1 MIRLFIYS
9 LLAIVVSLWIT
20 LSVGFPSDPGY
31 LLIAFG
37 EYTFETSLFALL
49 VLILFI
55 YLCVRLLLLI
65 LGWVN
70 PIRLVAAGKE
80 MSRRRR
86 TRSNTLEGL
95 HYFARGNWQSA
106 LKLLR
111 KGLKD
116 KDASVVNYLA
126 AAYAAFEV
134 GEKDEWK
141 RLLELAEGAFPVSKS
156 TINSLRA
163 QLLYR
168 SEQLE
173 QCLAVLEQAKKT
185 SLNDPTLMT
194 LLKDVYFK
202 LEEWS
207 ALESL
212 LPTLEKNKVI
222 ASDEAEKIRKRLLME
237 NLSRLYE
244 KAVNGSDSEQAQL
257 RKQWKKNPQQFQQD
271 AEAVGYYSN
280 LLLDLGDKEQAAK
293 TIEHALEKCW
303 NADLI
308 RQYGAI
314 DYDSHSRQLLVAEGW
329 LKSRPADA
337 ELLLTLARLC
347 MRGRLWG
354 KAREYYEA
362 SIKIKPTVYALGEL
376 GRMLRQLGEMEAS
389 ESCLRRYDEMVGG
402 QLLNLPMP
410 EKDRQTG

>member
-1 MIRLFIYS
+1 M
-9 LLAIVVSLWIT
+9 
-20 LSVGFPSDPGY
+20 
-31 LLIAFG
+31 
-37 EYTFETSLFALL
+37 
-49 VLILFI
+49 
-55 YLCVRLLLLI
+55 
-65 LGWVN
+65 
-70 PIRLVAAGKE
+70 
-80 MSRRRR
+80 
-86 TRSNTLEGL
+86 
-95 HYFARGNWQSA
+95 
-106 LKLLR
+106 
-111 KGLKD
+111 
-116 KDASVVNYLA
+116 VNYLA

-134 GEKDEWK
+134 GERDEWK
-141 RLLELAEGAFPVSKS
+141 RLLELAEVHSLSPSQRLIPCGRSS
-156 TINSLRA
+156 LSLRA
-163 QLLYR
+163 AG
-168 SEQLE
+168 
-173 QCLAVLEQAKKT
+173 AVSRCARTGKET

-257 RKQWKKNPQQFQQD
+257 RKQWKKIRSFNRMLK
-271 AEAVGYYSN
+271 
-280 LLLDLGDKEQAAK
+280 LLGTTRICCSILVIKRGRENHRAC
-293 TIEHALEKCW
+293 TGKCW
-303 NADLI
+303 DADLI

-354 KAREYYEA
+354 KARGYYEA

-410 EKDRQTG
+410 EKTGKPVNSELRSRSQGLARLSTRALTSSDMVIVEPTHAPFLPPFCSWHPSPSLIPALQLARQNRGSLWVYCLSSRCPYGVHACGNRQITSSQRRILMSSSTTTTNLVYMN

>member
-1 MIRLFIYS
+1 MIRLFIFS
-9 LLAIVVSLWIT
+9 LLAIVVSLWVT

-70 PIRLVAAGKE
+70 PMRLVAAGKE

-222 ASDEAEKIRKRLLME
+222 ASDEAGKIRKRLLME
-237 NLSRLYE
+237 NLSRHYE

-257 RKQWKKNPQQFQQD
+257 RKQWKKIPQLFQQD

-303 NADLI
+303 DADLI

-362 SIKIKPTVYALGEL
+362 SIKIKPTVCALGEL

>member
-1 MIRLFIYS
+1 MIRLFIFS
-9 LLAIVVSLWIT
+9 LLAILVSLWAT

-70 PIRLVAAGKE
+70 PMRLVAAGKKI
-80 MSRRRR
+80 SQRRRA
-86 TRSNTLEGL
+86 RSNTLEGL

-126 AAYAAFEV
+126 AAYAAFEM

-141 RLLELAEGAFPVSKS
+141 HLLDLAEGVFPVSKS

-202 LEEWS
+202 LEEWA

-212 LPTLEKNKVI
+212 LPMLEKNKII
-222 ASDEAEKIRKRLLME
+222 APDEAEKIRRRLLME
-237 NLSRLYE
+237 NLNSLHE
-244 KAVNGSDSEQAQL
+244 KAVGGSDSEQAQL
-257 RKQWKKNPQQFQQD
+257 RKQWKKCPQLFQKD
-271 AEAVGYYSN
+271 AEVVGCYSN
-280 LLLDLGDKEQAAK
+280 LMLELGDRGEAAK
-293 TIEHALEKCW
+293 VIEHALDRCW

-308 RQYGAI
+308 RQYGATE
-314 DYDSHSRQLLVAEGW
+314 YDSHSRQLLVAEGW

-347 MRGRLWG
+347 MRERLWG
-354 KAREYYEA
+354 RAREYYEA
-362 SIKIKPTVYALGEL
+362 SLRIKPMVCAFGEL
-376 GRMLRQLGEMEAS
+376 GRMLKQLGEMEAS
-389 ESCLRRYDEMVGG
+389 ESCLRRYDEMIGG
-402 QLLNLPMP
+402 QLLDLPMP
-410 EKDRQTG
+410 EKDGQAI

>member
-1 MIRLFIYS
+1 MIRLFIFS
-9 LLAIVVSLWIT
+9 LLAIIVSLWVT
-20 LSVGFPSDPGY
+20 LSVGFPGDPGY
-31 LLIAFG
+31 LLVAFG

-49 VLILFI
+49 VLIFFI

-70 PIRLVAAGKE
+70 PMRLVAAGKE

-95 HYFARGNWQSA
+95 HYLARGNWQSA

-222 ASDEAEKIRKRLLME
+222 ASDEAEKIRKRLLMV

-257 RKQWKKNPQQFQQD
+257 RKQWKKIPQLFQQD

-280 LLLDLGDKEQAAK
+280 LLLDLGDKEEAAK
-293 TIEHALEKCW
+293 IIEHALEKYW

-354 KAREYYEA
+354 KARAYYEA
-362 SIKIKPTVYALGEL
+362 SIKIKPTVCALGEL
-376 GRMLRQLGEMEAS
+376 GRMLRQLGEMESS

>member
-1 MIRLFIYS
+1 MIRLFIFS
-9 LLAIVVSLWIT
+9 LLAILVSLWVT

-70 PIRLVAAGKE
+70 PMRLVAVGKE

-156 TINSLRA
+156 TINFLRA

-173 QCLAVLEQAKKT
+173 QCVAVLEQAKKT
-185 SLNDPTLMT
+185 SLNDPNLMT

-222 ASDEAEKIRKRLLME
+222 ASDEAGRIRKRLLME
-237 NLSRLYE
+237 NLSRHYE
-244 KAVNGSDSEQAQL
+244 KAVNGSDSEHAQL
-257 RKQWKKNPQQFQQD
+257 RKQWKKIPQLFQQD

-303 NADLI
+303 DADLI

-410 EKDRQTG
+410 EKGRQTG

>member
-1 MIRLFIYS
+1 M
-9 LLAIVVSLWIT
+9 
-20 LSVGFPSDPGY
+20 
-31 LLIAFG
+31 
-37 EYTFETSLFALL
+37 
-49 VLILFI
+49 
-55 YLCVRLLLLI
+55 
-65 LGWVN
+65 
-70 PIRLVAAGKE
+70 RLVAAGKE

-222 ASDEAEKIRKRLLME
+222 ASDEAEKIRKRLLMV

-257 RKQWKKNPQQFQQD
+257 RKQWKKSPQLFQHD
-271 AEAVGYYSN
+271 AEVVGYYSN
-280 LLLDLGDKEQAAK
+280 LLLDLGAKEEAAK
-293 TIEHALEKCW
+293 IIEHALEKCW

-354 KAREYYEA
+354 KARAYYEA
-362 SIKIKPTVYALGEL
+362 SIKIKPTVCALGEL
-376 GRMLRQLGEMEAS
+376 GRMLRQLGEMESS

>member
-1 MIRLFIYS
+1 MIRLFIFS
-9 LLAIVVSLWIT
+9 LLAIAVSLWVT

-49 VLILFI
+49 VLIFFI

-70 PIRLVAAGKE
+70 PMRLVAAGKE

-95 HYFARGNWQSA
+95 HYLARGNWQSA

-222 ASDEAEKIRKRLLME
+222 ASDEAEKIRKRLLMV

-257 RKQWKKNPQQFQQD
+257 RKLWKKSPQLSQHD
-271 AEAVGYYSN
+271 AEVVGYYSN
-280 LLLDLGDKEQAAK
+280 LLLDLGAKEEAAK
-293 TIEHALEKCW
+293 IIEHALEKCW

-354 KAREYYEA
+354 KARAYYEA
-362 SIKIKPTVYALGEL
+362 SIKIKPTVCALGEL
-376 GRMLRQLGEMEAS
+376 GRMLRQLGEMESS

>member
-1 MIRLFIYS
+1 MIRLFIFS
-9 LLAIVVSLWIT
+9 LLAIVVSLWVT

-70 PIRLVAAGKE
+70 PMRLVAAGKE

-244 KAVNGSDSEQAQL
+244 KAVNGSDSEQAKL
-257 RKQWKKNPQQFQQD
+257 RKQWKKVRSCFNTM
-271 AEAVGYYSN
+271 
-280 LLLDLGDKEQAAK
+280 LKLLDTTRICCSILVIKK
-293 TIEHALEKCW
+293 RPRKSSSMHWK
-303 NADLI
+303 NA
-308 RQYGAI
+308 GM
-314 DYDSHSRQLLVAEGW
+314 
-329 LKSRPADA
+329 
-337 ELLLTLARLC
+337 LT
-347 MRGRLWG
+347 
-354 KAREYYEA
+354 
-362 SIKIKPTVYALGEL
+362 
-376 GRMLRQLGEMEAS
+376 
-389 ESCLRRYDEMVGG
+389 
-402 QLLNLPMP
+402 
-410 EKDRQTG
+410 

>member
-1 MIRLFIYS
+1 MIRLFIFS
-9 LLAIVVSLWIT
+9 LLAIVVSLWVT

-70 PIRLVAAGKE
+70 PMRLVAVGKE

-86 TRSNTLEGL
+86 TRSNTLEGF

-163 QLLYR
+163 QLFIAQSSWSSVSL
-168 SEQLE
+168 
-173 QCLAVLEQAKKT
+173 CLNRQ
-185 SLNDPTLMT
+185 
-194 LLKDVYFK
+194 
-202 LEEWS
+202 
-207 ALESL
+207 
-212 LPTLEKNKVI
+212 
-222 ASDEAEKIRKRLLME
+222 RK
-237 NLSRLYE
+237 
-244 KAVNGSDSEQAQL
+244 
-257 RKQWKKNPQQFQQD
+257 P
-271 AEAVGYYSN
+271 
-280 LLLDLGDKEQAAK
+280 
-293 TIEHALEKCW
+293 
-303 NADLI
+303 
-308 RQYGAI
+308 
-314 DYDSHSRQLLVAEGW
+314 
-329 LKSRPADA
+329 
-337 ELLLTLARLC
+337 LLT
-347 MRGRLWG
+347 
-354 KAREYYEA
+354 
-362 SIKIKPTVYALGEL
+362 T
-376 GRMLRQLGEMEAS
+376 QL
-389 ESCLRRYDEMVGG
+389 
-402 QLLNLPMP
+402 
-410 EKDRQTG
+410 

>member
-1 MIRLFIYS
+1 MIRLFVSS
-9 LLAIVVSLWIT
+9 LLVIVVSLWVT

-70 PIRLVAAGKE
+70 PMRLVAAGKE

-141 RLLELAEGAFPVSKS
+141 RLLELAEDAFPVSKS

-222 ASDEAEKIRKRLLME
+222 ASDEAGRIRKRLLME
-237 NLSRLYE
+237 NLSRHYE

-257 RKQWKKNPQQFQQD
+257 RKQWKKIPQLFQQD

-293 TIEHALEKCW
+293 TIEHALKKCW
-303 NADLI
+303 DADLI

-362 SIKIKPTVYALGEL
+362 SIKIKPTVCALGEL

>member
-1 MIRLFIYS
+1 MIRLFIFS
-9 LLAIVVSLWIT
+9 LLAILVSLWVT

-70 PIRLVAAGKE
+70 PMRLVAAGKKI
-80 MSRRRR
+80 SQRRRA
-86 TRSNTLEGL
+86 RSNTLEGL

-126 AAYAAFEV
+126 AAYAAFEM

-141 RLLELAEGAFPVSKS
+141 QLLELAEGAFPVSKS
-156 TINSLRA
+156 TVNSLRA

-222 ASDEAEKIRKRLLME
+222 VSDEAEKIRKRLLMV
-237 NLSRLYE
+237 NLSRHYE
-244 KAVNGSDSEQAQL
+244 KAVNGFDSEQAQL
-257 RKQWKKNPQQFQQD
+257 RKQWKKSPQLFQHD
-271 AEAVGYYSN
+271 AEVVGYYSN
-280 LLLDLGDKEQAAK
+280 LLLDLGDKEEAAK
-293 TIEHALEKCW
+293 IIEHALEKCW

-308 RQYGAI
+308 RHYGAI
-314 DYDSHSRQLLVAEGW
+314 DYDSHSRQLLLAEGW
-329 LKSRPADA
+329 LKSRPVDA
-337 ELLLTLARLC
+337 ELQLTLARLC

-362 SIKIKPTVYALGEL
+362 SIKIKPTACALGEL
-376 GRMLRQLGEMEAS
+376 GRMLRQLGEIEAS
-389 ESCLRRYDEMVGG
+389 EDCLRRYDEMVGG

>member
-1 MIRLFIYS
+1 MIRLFIFS
-9 LLAIVVSLWIT
+9 LLAIVVSLWVT

-31 LLIAFG
+31 LLVAFG
-37 EYTFETSLFALL
+37 ENTFETSLFALL
-49 VLILFI
+49 VLIFFI

-70 PIRLVAAGKE
+70 PMRLVAAGKE

-95 HYFARGNWQSA
+95 HYLARGNWQSA

-141 RLLELAEGAFPVSKS
+141 RLLELAEGEFPVSKS

-222 ASDEAEKIRKRLLME
+222 ASDEAEKIRKRLLMV

-257 RKQWKKNPQQFQQD
+257 RKQWKKSPQLFQHD
-271 AEAVGYYSN
+271 AEVVGYYSN
-280 LLLDLGDKEQAAK
+280 VLLDLGAKEEAAK
-293 TIEHALEKCW
+293 IIEHALGKCW
-303 NADLI
+303 NVDLI

-362 SIKIKPTVYALGEL
+362 SIKIKPTVCALGEL
-376 GRMLRQLGEMEAS
+376 GRMLRQLGEMESS

-402 QLLNLPMP
+402 QLLNLPIP

>member
-1 MIRLFIYS
+1 MIRLFIFS
-9 LLAIVVSLWIT
+9 LLAIVVSLWVT

-70 PIRLVAAGKE
+70 PMRLVAAGKE

-185 SLNDPTLMT
+185 SINDPTLMT

-222 ASDEAEKIRKRLLME
+222 ASDEAGRIRKRLLME
-237 NLSRLYE
+237 NLSRHYE

-257 RKQWKKNPQQFQQD
+257 RKQWKKIPQLFQQD

-303 NADLI
+303 DADLI

-362 SIKIKPTVYALGEL
+362 SIKIKPTVFALGEL

>member
-1 MIRLFIYS
+1 M
-9 LLAIVVSLWIT
+9 
-20 LSVGFPSDPGY
+20 
-31 LLIAFG
+31 
-37 EYTFETSLFALL
+37 
-49 VLILFI
+49 
-55 YLCVRLLLLI
+55 
-65 LGWVN
+65 
-70 PIRLVAAGKE
+70 RLVAAGKE

-185 SLNDPTLMT
+185 SINDPTLMT

-222 ASDEAEKIRKRLLME
+222 ASDEAGRIRKRLLME
-237 NLSRLYE
+237 NLSRHYE

-257 RKQWKKNPQQFQQD
+257 RKQWKKIPQLFQQD

-303 NADLI
+303 DADLI

-362 SIKIKPTVYALGEL
+362 SIKIKPTVCALGEL